1 MVHPAPQG
9 HGGRVTFRCSME
21 ENNQLNRR
29 QKADLFVEIENCR
42 KNLEFYRG
50 EIEKVE
56 EKLEELEKLKKAYEY
71 Y

>member
-1 MVHPAPQG
+1 
-9 HGGRVTFRCSME
+9 ME
-21 ENNQLNRR
+21 ENNQLNSR